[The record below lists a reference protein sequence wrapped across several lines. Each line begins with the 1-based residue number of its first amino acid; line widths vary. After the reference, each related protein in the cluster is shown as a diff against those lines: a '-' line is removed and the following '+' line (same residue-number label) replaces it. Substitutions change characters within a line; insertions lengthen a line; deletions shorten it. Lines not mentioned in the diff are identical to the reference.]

1 MLLMGFE
8 CPQPF
13 TDISGLD
20 HRSNF
25 KKEEK
30 LKQRK
35 RLKTKFFAG
44 VLSLIFL
51 ASLFFA
57 PAAFAENDVQMLKD
71 QLETM
76 SQQMEELQK
85 KIEAM
90 ETADSEKKEQ
100 INEMDERLNKAELHT
115 ATDKIS
121 FGIDFRT
128 RADSIHYKDLSVA
141 PSALTNG
148 FFVNYNPA
156 NPFLGGFNGGT
167 LSELQSLIG
176 SMAAMGAVPAPETY
190 DVDNDIIYTNRLR
203 LEMDAKV
210 NENLAF
216 SGRLAAY
223 KAFGDSTGVKF
234 NQGSM
239 GDITFDG
246 TTSSLP
252 NGDTIRLERAYFNY
266 KNYMGSVPYNL
277 SLGRRP
283 STEGPP
289 LEYRNYSLEGGS
301 PIATIINW
309 QYDGASL
316 SFGLEDVTN
325 IPGFDIKLCYGVG
338 FESGWGNSGSLSAA
352 SDLDDVHLGGVIATL
367 FDNDVSSAMFLY
379 AHAWDI
385 TDGFTGLTVMPF
397 IAYKDDL
404 NGDGV
409 NEYYFQKN
417 YGGFVSRVEPT
428 TNIGDWDAA
437 SLLLRTNLTERF
449 DKDIDLFLAGSWS
462 HTNPSQI
469 SQNPFYELMG
479 QGLLSSNGN
488 LESQDGYMIYAGVIF
503 PMPLDARLGLEYNYG
518 SKYWFNFTGAEDS
531 LISSKLAARGQVY
544 EAYYIQPIYKNN
556 FFVQLGGQYY
566 DYDYTGSGNPLG
578 APVDIDEL
586 TSLDAL
592 FPVVDK
598 VWNVYLSA
606 TFRY

>member
-1 MLLMGFE
+1 MKQNKELKVRFLAGILGFL
-8 CPQPF
+8 F
-13 TDISGLD
+13 L
-20 HRSNF
+20 
-25 KKEEK
+25 
-30 LKQRK
+30 
-35 RLKTKFFAG
+35 
-44 VLSLIFL
+44 LSLVS
-51 ASLFFA
+51 APVVFA
-57 PAAFAENDVQMLKD
+57 ADDVQTLKE
-71 QLETM
+71 QLNSM
-76 SQQMEELQK
+76 SKQMDELQK
-85 KIEAM
+85 KIDAM
-90 ETADSEKKEQ
+90 EAAESEKKEQ
-100 INEMDERLNKAELHT
+100 IDEMDKRLNKAELHT

-128 RADSIHYKDLSVA
+128 RADSIHYKDIQVA

-148 FFVNYNPA
+148 FFVNYNA
-156 NPFLGGFNGGT
+156 GNPFLGGFNGGT
-167 LSELQSLIG
+167 LSQLQSLLG
-176 SMAAMGAVPAPETY
+176 TMKTTPGALPAPETY

-203 LEMDAKV
+203 LEMKAKV
-210 NENLAF
+210 NDQLGFA
-216 SGRLAAY
+216 GRLAAY
-223 KAFGDSTGVKF
+223 KTFGDSTGVNF
-234 NQGSM
+234 NHGSLS
-239 GDITFDG
+239 DVTFDG

-252 NGDTIRLERAYFNY
+252 HGDTIRLERAYFNY
-266 KNYMGSVPYNL
+266 KNYVGSVPINL

-301 PIATIINW
+301 PIATVINW

-316 SFGLEDVTN
+316 NFGLEDVTN

-338 FESGWGNSGSLSAA
+338 FESGYGNSGSLSAS
-352 SDLDDVHLGGVIATL
+352 SDLNDVHLGGVIATL
-367 FDNDVSSAMFLY
+367 FDNDTTNATFLY

-404 NGDGV
+404 NNDGV

-417 YGGFVSRVEPT
+417 YGGYISRLEPS

-437 SLLLRTNLTERF
+437 SLLLKTNLTERF
-449 DKDIDLFLAGSWS
+449 DKDIDLFLSGSWS

-488 LESQDGYMIYAGVIF
+488 LESHDGYMVYAGAIF
-503 PMPLDARLGLEYNYG
+503 PMPLEARLGFEYNYG

-531 LISSKLAARGQVY
+531 LVSSKLAARGQVY
-544 EAYYIQPIYKNN
+544 EAYYIQPIFSHN
-556 FFVQLGGQYY
+556 FFVQLGSQYY

-578 APVDIDEL
+578 EPVKIDEL